1 MTNSAQLA
9 ASIKVTVRENDDPDY
24 EEAAL
29 LLEAENADELCGAAS
44 AFPLAGAS
52 EGKVLGALDYNDEL
66 SVSEQENY
74 VRFNE
79 SLKPL
84 KKGTYKA
91 RITYTT
97 GDSNAMFFFNVNG
110 REYPVF
116 YKTTGPNAW
125 SVFTPGIVYSEPFE
139 IKGDGTDEIRMFNGV
154 GRLSLF
160 YDTIEFIEVKPIRR
174 PRKPQRPTRPA
185 PPPSHP
191 AARETPPPASRCVP
205 LLCLWHLC
213 QAARCSRP
221 CG

>member
-1 MTNSAQLA
+1 M
-9 ASIKVTVRENDDPDY
+9 
-24 EEAAL
+24 
-29 LLEAENADELCGAAS
+29 
-44 AFPLAGAS
+44 
-52 EGKVLGALDYNDEL
+52 LGALDYNDEL

-160 YDTIEFIEVKPIRR
+160 YDTIEFIEVKPDTTTTEATTTNTTGAATKPSGGTGNPSTGIPLRTAALPLALVSGGAMLAAVWMKKFRR
-174 PRKPQRPTRPA
+174 
-185 PPPSHP
+185 
-191 AARETPPPASRCVP
+191 ASGSDT
-205 LLCLWHLC
+205 L
-213 QAARCSRP
+213 
-221 CG
+221 